1 MKLETRQNVL
11 IIGCSL
17 YVYAHFRMHIM
28 LFISFTEIIFGFLSS
43 HYRPVKII
51 NNPKAFSHQLQD
63 KRRMEVW
70 GGISIRLPTS
80 DGHLFFG
87 ISQTLLP

>member
-11 IIGCSL
+11 IIGCIL
-17 YVYAHFRMHIM
+17 FVYAHFRMHIM
-28 LFISFTEIIFGFLSS
+28 LFISFTKMMFGFLSS

-51 NNPKAFSHQLQD
+51 NAPKALSHQLQD

-70 GGISIRLPTS
+70 GGYF
-80 DGHLFFG
+80 H
-87 ISQTLLP
+87 